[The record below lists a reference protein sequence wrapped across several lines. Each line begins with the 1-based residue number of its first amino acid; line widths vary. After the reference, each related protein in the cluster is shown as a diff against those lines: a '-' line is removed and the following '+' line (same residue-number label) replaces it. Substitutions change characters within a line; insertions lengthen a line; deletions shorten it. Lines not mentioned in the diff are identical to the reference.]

1 MIEVGGFLEI
11 SASNAILILVLV
23 VVLIIVI
30 VVADAIT
37 KVKTAGTKVRLA
49 EMTLNRDKL
58 NLMSKRILFDDLK
71 NAAII
76 LKDEERERI
85 ESIQQDNAILSRRS
99 ISMMNE
105 IEERMKRLEL
115 GTDVAKMFKMMRD
128 LEKRESKLYGK
139 TQEGVRNEK

>member
-11 SASNAILILVLV
+11 SASNVILILVLV

-71 NAAII
+71 NAAIT

-139 TQEGVRNEK
+139 TQEGVRNGK